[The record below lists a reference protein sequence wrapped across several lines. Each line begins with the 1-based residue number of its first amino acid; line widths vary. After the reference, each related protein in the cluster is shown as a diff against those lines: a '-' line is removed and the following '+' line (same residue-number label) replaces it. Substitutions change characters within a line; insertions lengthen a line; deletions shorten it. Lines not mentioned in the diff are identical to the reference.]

1 MFGRIRRDSEP
12 VFGNSISRNASPQ
25 PYNSGSTSLIVS
37 KETVTIPERNDE
49 DTPQMYLSK
58 LFQALS
64 KSVVA
69 SLLAR
74 NGDVFHLAVLK
85 SYMGTFDF
93 ASTPMDMALRY
104 ARSSGKI
111 DGSSN

>member
-12 VFGNSISRNASPQ
+12 IFGNAISRNVSPQ
-25 PYNSGSTSLIVS
+25 PYSSGPTSLAVS
-37 KETVTIPERNDE
+37 QEIVTIPERNDE

-58 LFQALS
+58 LFEALS

-74 NGDVFHLAVLK
+74 NGDVFHSAVLK

-93 ASTPMDMALRY
+93 SSTPMDMALR
-104 ARSSGKI
+104 
-111 DGSSN
+111 